1 MSANKEIF
9 KKFESLKSASF
20 IGINGYTN
28 SFGEVANITLNT
40 NVSTESAKQ
49 KDFDTLK
56 SLNESDLK
64 TIAENCGQNLDL
76 VKQALSELLT
86 SAEKNLN
93 EDINE
98 RSNQSIAQIDAYV
111 NLGNGL
117 KLHKDTLE
125 VSICGFQNQKKVII
139 EGVYKKVNKQAKT
152 ICKDA
157 IKKHCDLRMEKYRTY
172 KLGKIETLKIT
183 GDTIQIL

>member
-1 MSANKEIF
+1 MSTNKEIL

-20 IGINGYTN
+20 VGIKGYTN
-28 SFGEVANITLNT
+28 NHGEIADITLNT
-40 NVSTESAKQ
+40 NVSTETAKQ
-49 KDFDTLK
+49 KDFETLK

-76 VKQALSELLT
+76 VKTALSELLA

-93 EDINE
+93 ENLNE
-98 RSNQSIAQIDAYV
+98 RSNQSIGQIEAYV

-117 KLHKDTLE
+117 KIHIDTMD
-125 VSICGFQNQKKVII
+125 VTICGFQNQKKVIV
-139 EGVYKKVNKQAKT
+139 EGVYPKTNKQAKT

-172 KLGKIETLKIT
+172 KLGKIDALKIT
-183 GDTIQIL
+183 GDTIQIG